1 LTGRQR
7 AADDL
12 RQAVQSGGTVAAQ
25 PLLFTVEFRRKMAQ
39 LSQEQR
45 QEWLASLAA
54 RVRGASG
61 GGGAAAIRDPFVAQE
76 LREVARGCRLSLVDN
91 VEKQLGPF
99 APVHLRAL
107 LEVPRERFVRSE
119 DLERSADDAPL
130 QLDDPG
136 LATISAPHA
145 YLLSYRLLELEPGDS
160 MVELG
165 TGSGY
170 GSALA
175 AFVVGPRGRVLTFE
189 IDGELAAWARSTLE
203 DQPNVTVM
211 HADAMTSA
219 PFWGGAGKV
228 VATFALDALP
238 VAWLD
243 ALPEGGRL
251 VAPVGGAERDQ
262 RLVRIV
268 RERGRIV
275 RSEHGAVRYVRN
287 RSTR

>member
-1 LTGRQR
+1 
-7 AADDL
+7 
-12 RQAVQSGGTVAAQ
+12 VAAP

-45 QEWLASLAA
+45 QQWLASLAA
-54 RVRGASG
+54 RVRRRACGEG
-61 GGGAAAIRDPFVAQE
+61 GGGAGPADPVVAQE
-76 LREVARGCRLSLVDN
+76 LREVARGCRLSLIENVDT
-91 VEKQLGPF
+91 QLGPF
-99 APVHLRAL
+99 APAHLRAL
-107 LEVPRERFVRSE
+107 LEVARERFVRPE
-119 DLERSADDAPL
+119 DIEQSADDTPL
-130 QLDDPG
+130 PLDDRG
-136 LATISAPHA
+136 LATVSAPHA

-160 MVELG
+160 LVELG

-170 GSALA
+170 GAALA
-175 AFVVGPRGRVLTFE
+175 AFIVGPRGRVLTFE
-189 IDGELAAWARSTLE
+189 IDGELAAWARRTLE
-203 DQPNVTVM
+203 DEPNVTVM

-219 PFWGGAGKV
+219 PLWGGAAKV
-228 VATFALDALP
+228 VVTFAVDALP

-251 VAPVGGAERDQ
+251 VAPVGDAERDQ

-268 RERGRIV
+268 RERGRLV